1 MWIITI
7 LMLLVAAAFFS
18 YLWKEDFYDTLPM
31 ATALLIL
38 LLYILAFF
46 GKLSSIDIISIVFA
60 GFFCILLFFM
70 KKERRKDIVVNIGK
84 TLGNPKC
91 LVMLIVMGTVTFL
104 VKDRIAVWWDDI
116 NFWAAD
122 AKSLYY
128 LNGFASKYGNVAP
141 EFGDYPP
148 TLSLFKWWFLHFNSD
163 GFKEGLMFAAYY
175 CLNLIFLMPLLRK
188 LKTRNPLLLLI
199 GFIGLFLMPG
209 MVDSVFATGTCAD
222 VTMGIVYGAFLWA
235 AFDDKGHTVSFYY
248 IRLGLYLCILVLVK
262 SVGIEWACFGI
273 LFFLLLLKQK
283 RKEETPPFLGKRV
296 RYIVGVAAAAIL
308 AEGSWLAFCLT
319 HRRVA
324 KLTSAGVK
332 MAVGGNYTLPGNT
345 LEKMSYYLRGFSM
358 HPMHAEKTWGIDLSS
373 LVLLIL
379 VIAVIIIFARKKILC
394 QQEKRR
400 LLLFTILTAFAA
412 YGIIFIGHITIFAG
426 ELQYLD
432 AAVMAI
438 SIARYGAPFS
448 IGMIYL
454 LAGIF
459 LERTKDTVKSYLI
472 CLAIVLATTYHP
484 GIFYSVYNY
493 HAALAEEKENRD
505 NMIEENAQLFL
516 QKVAETEELTGKRTL
531 YLRNDKEIHW
541 VKDTY
546 ISYEASPAAVV
557 YGGIATDTMDEG
569 TMEQKIRESHAEFL
583 YVDRVEGDPTPLF
596 AGMLNEEP
604 FEYET
609 VYRVL
614 NDNGKIT
621 LIKY

>member
-1 MWIITI
+1 
-7 LMLLVAAAFFS
+7 
-18 YLWKEDFYDTLPM
+18 
-31 ATALLIL
+31 
-38 LLYILAFF
+38 
-46 GKLSSIDIISIVFA
+46 
-60 GFFCILLFFM
+60 
-70 KKERRKDIVVNIGK
+70 
-84 TLGNPKC
+84 
-91 LVMLIVMGTVTFL
+91 
-104 VKDRIAVWWDDI
+104 
-116 NFWAAD
+116 
-122 AKSLYY
+122 
-128 LNGFASKYGNVAP
+128 
-141 EFGDYPP
+141 
-148 TLSLFKWWFLHFNSD
+148 
-163 GFKEGLMFAAYY
+163 
-175 CLNLIFLMPLLRK
+175 
-188 LKTRNPLLLLI
+188 
-199 GFIGLFLMPG
+199 
-209 MVDSVFATGTCAD
+209 
-222 VTMGIVYGAFLWA
+222 
-235 AFDDKGHTVSFYY
+235 
-248 IRLGLYLCILVLVK
+248 
-262 SVGIEWACFGI
+262 
-273 LFFLLLLKQK
+273 
-283 RKEETPPFLGKRV
+283 KEETPPFLGKRV

-345 LEKMSYYLRGFSM
+345 LEKMSYYLQGFSM
-358 HPMHAEKTWGIDLSS
+358 YPMHAEKTWGIDLSS

-454 LAGIF
+454 LGGIF
-459 LERTKDTVKSYLI
+459 LERTKDTAKSYLI